1 LTITAA
7 NATSVAGEASLG
19 GLGAS
24 AFGSV
29 FEFAA
34 VVGPVTPKTHILTNV
49 VKQAIALIGG
59 QIQSPVL
66 IGAAATSTNSA
77 CLVGG
82 STTVTADP
90 VALTASITFNN
101 CSDAVGESLNG
112 TFSAAS
118 IQLVLNTSFS
128 ATAAIN
134 IAFKQTGVPD
144 LALQGSNISV
154 NELVSAGP
162 TDTVTMSGQVI
173 NVTSGP
179 VSEQL
184 GTYNLQGAFT
194 GTTETDTIT
203 LTYASTSLGGL
214 VNVSTGAPCVTS
226 LTSFF
231 PHSGVLNITGANNT
245 KLQVTINGDE
255 TLGGVG
261 TQVSVGVDADG
272 NGSFE
277 TTQNKN
283 WQDLDTVN

>member
-1 LTITAA
+1 
-7 NATSVAGEASLG
+7 
-19 GLGAS
+19 
-24 AFGSV
+24 
-29 FEFAA
+29 
-34 VVGPVTPKTHILTNV
+34 
-49 VKQAIALIGG
+49 
-59 QIQSPVL
+59 
-66 IGAAATSTNSA
+66 
-77 CLVGG
+77 
-82 STTVTADP
+82 
-90 VALTASITFNN
+90 
-101 CSDAVGESLNG
+101 VGESLNG